1 MRIESWKALYGLPN
15 DDLSIENGIILE
27 HSERWPLCIDPQ
39 NQASSFIKRQGYE
52 VKKEMFKILKSA
64 DDRISNEIE
73 SGIKNGKW
81 LLVENMTEII
91 SAEFDTILSPQIRI
105 KGKTKIIKLGDKEIE
120 YNDDFKLF
128 LVTSLPNPHFSPEN
142 CVKIC
147 LINFAITE
155 LGLKDQMLSL
165 AVSIEK

>member
-1 MRIESWKALYGLPN
+1 
-15 DDLSIENGIILE
+15 
-27 HSERWPLCIDPQ
+27 
-39 NQASSFIKRQGYE
+39 
-52 VKKEMFKILKSA
+52 MFKILKSA